1 MGNISLPA
9 SDPTSQYKLA
19 RLHWRLVLVALWH
32 AVSVILLCLNIAGA
46 YITQSLDAAPEK
58 VRLVPAGR
66 IVNLLSND
74 SKRVR
79 FAAESSC
86 ALLTG
91 PFEAIVILILAW
103 EHVGVAC
110 LGMCYVT
117 IHTFDVCLPVPASG
131 AHFSLGKQPRDAATA
146 AIIALRTAQ
155 LGLRCWPFSG
165 HA

>member
-1 MGNISLPA
+1 MQSSEGDTHTLLESAMGDISLPA
-9 SDPTSQYKLA
+9 SAPTSQCKLA
-19 RLHWRLVLVALWH
+19 RLHWRLVLVALASRVFDPLASEH
-32 AVSVILLCLNIAGA
+32 RRGL

-74 SKRVR
+74 AKRVR

-91 PFEAIVILILAW
+91 PFEAIVIVILAW

-117 IHTFDVCLPVPASG
+117 MHTFDVCLPVAASG
-131 AHFSLGKQPRDAATA
+131 VHFSLGK
-146 AIIALRTAQ
+146 
-155 LGLRCWPFSG
+155 
-165 HA
+165 